1 MQILHVK
8 GDHWNA
14 EHIKPS
20 VKLVYMYDSS
30 YSSVDQKTASM
41 LIINFQCSM
50 LSIRSI
56 RCQKQEGISD
66 YGLFAIAFATS
77 IAHGEDAGSRE

>member
-8 GDHWNA
+8 GDHWNV
-14 EHIKPS
+14 EHTKPS
-20 VKLVYMYDSS
+20 GKLVYMYDSS

-41 LIINFQCSM
+41 LMINFQCSM
-50 LSIRSI
+50 LSIRLI

>member
-8 GDHWNA
+8 GDHWIVA
-14 EHIKPS
+14 HTKPRG
-20 VKLVYMYDSS
+20 KLVYVYDSS

-41 LIINFQCSM
+41 LTINFQCSM

-77 IAHGEDAGSRE
+77 IAHGEDPGSRE